1 MGVIK
6 TVKKIVGVA
15 GLVVD
20 AEDRQV
26 LGQLIVWSLG
36 LLTTAI
42 ILGMSVG
49 LAVRV
54 IWFVTG

>member
-1 MGVIK
+1 MIK